1 MPAAAEL
8 SELQG
13 PVGYSSVWTALAV
26 GAIAATLLY
35 YAAVLWFTRRRRPGR
50 REAPPSVRRA
60 HLRRIDEVE
69 SAVRSGAVPATTGH
83 QQLSEAVRG
92 FVAAT
97 GELRATSMTLGSS
110 RGTAPE
116 SLTALLEDLYPP
128 AFAGDEATAEQRF
141 DDACRRA
148 REVVA
153 TWT

>member
-1 MPAAAEL
+1 M
-8 SELQG
+8 
-13 PVGYSSVWTALAV
+13 
-26 GAIAATLLY
+26 
-35 YAAVLWFTRRRRPGR
+35 
-50 REAPPSVRRA
+50 RRA

-69 SAVRSGAVPATTGH
+69 SAVRAGAVPATTGH

-92 FVAAT
+92 FVQSAGGLPAA
-97 GELRATSMTLGSS
+97 SMTLGSS

-116 SLTALLEDLYPP
+116 SLTLLLEDLYPP